1 MKELRSNIIE
11 ILPSLFSHVRAVNS
25 GNRSNN
31 GSASQNQSTNRIMKE
46 LDSFRTKFEFL
57 CNSPRLSKPAWLT
70 IVQNKKVEND
80 VHKKQQVLSTC
91 TKLIS
96 DFLYLYENLNNSKN
110 NLLVIFL
117 TLVWIFNLLIFLFF
131 C

>member
-96 DFLYLYENLNNSKN
+96 DLLYLYENLNNSKN